1 MTLKSGVAEICLAT
15 GRQWLKRKGYG
26 VKNNLIYVCS
36 PYRGEVKRNKEY
48 ARELTRLAIQRGFS
62 PVTVHLYMTE
72 ALDDNSEDERRA
84 GMEAGQKLLTQCSF
98 ILLGERYG
106 ISEGMDAE
114 LKMASAWGKTVI
126 TEKGGKL
133 YYMRSDA
140 EIKCQN
146 GLIIFSEDKK
156 PLEDTLPRIDRWE
169 DKTEAE
175 KFKEVF
181 RAHVNRRGSEN
192 LLNWLEIN
200 GFFTAPAS
208 TKYHGAYPG
217 GLVEHSNNVL
227 RRLIRLMTDD
237 ELRTGKQYSLE
248 TIVVVALLHDVCKMD
263 VYQPDKQNPGGYKFN
278 DPYPYGH
285 GEKTVLYIMRHIY
298 LTEEEAL
305 AIRWHMGPYDK
316 AAQGDTRDLSKA
328 FEMNRLAVL
337 LYCADMLAAHL
348 DEKR

>member
-1 MTLKSGVAEICLAT
+1 MTLKSGVAGICIAT

-26 VKNNLIYVCS
+26 VRNNLIYVCS

-48 ARELTRLAIQRGFS
+48 ARELTRLAIERGFS

-72 ALDDNSEDERRA
+72 ALDDSKEEERKA
-84 GMEAGQKLLTQCSF
+84 GMEAGKDLLTQCGF

-114 LKMASAWGKTVI
+114 LKFASIWGKTI
-126 TEKGGKL
+126 LTEKGGKL
-133 YYMRSDA
+133 YYMRTDDEAKYS
-140 EIKCQN
+140 N
-146 GLIIFSEDKK
+146 GLIISNDKK
-156 PLEDTLPRIDRWE
+156 KPSKDNIPFMNSWD

-181 RAHVNRRGSEN
+181 RAHVHRRGSEN
-192 LLNWLEIN
+192 LLNWLEVN
-200 GFFTAPAS
+200 GFFNAPAS
-208 TKYHGAYPG
+208 TMYHGACQG
-217 GLVEHSNNVL
+217 GLVAHSNNVL
-227 RRLIRLMTDD
+227 RRLIRLVTDE
-237 ELRTGKQYSLE
+237 ELRTGKQFSLE
-248 TIVVVALLHDVCKMD
+248 TVVVVALLHDVCKID
-263 VYQPDKQNPGGYKFN
+263 VYQPDKQNPGKYKFN
-278 DPYPYGH
+278 DPYPFGH
-285 GEKTVLYIMRHIY
+285 GEKSVLYVMKHIY

-328 FEMNRLAVL
+328 FEINRLAVL
-337 LYCADMLAAHL
+337 LYCADMLAAYL